1 MSIIDPQSPLTPSE
15 LVLLNGE
22 RFAKKVMLGNISLL
36 HSDASVSVAQL
47 GQAILA
53 AAFLTNEQQG
63 AIRLEKR
70 KKKAMLGLRKVEVL
84 YALAGARDVTW
95 PAPSLEADVLSV
107 LARSQKDD
115 EWGDIS
121 NIIYAWLRED
131 STSPWQSAIELIK
144 SGMASRGML
153 EKFEEK
159 KLKIFTSIRYEL
171 PQSTLNLSKEYP
183 IEPVEALLRACENN
197 RPEIWKLL
205 IDQIKSAIKA
215 RTEQDQ
221 DTSDF

>member
-1 MSIIDPQSPLTPSE
+1 MSMVDSQSPLTPSE

-36 HSDASVSVAQL
+36 HSDASVSTAQL

-53 AAFLTNEQQG
+53 SAFLANSQLG
-63 AIRLEKR
+63 AIRLESR

-84 YALAGARDVTW
+84 YALPGAKDIDW
-95 PAPSLEADVLSV
+95 PAPSLEAEILAILS
-107 LARSQKDD
+107 RSADDD
-115 EWGDIS
+115 ERGEIS

-131 STSPWQSAIELIK
+131 SASPWQSTIELIK
-144 SGMASRGML
+144 SGMASRGL
-153 EKFEEK
+153 LDKFEEK
-159 KLKIFTSIRYEL
+159 KLKIFTSVRYEL
-171 PQSTLNLSKEYP
+171 PESTRNLSKEIP
-183 IEPVEALLRACENN
+183 IEPVESLVRVCESN

-205 IDQIKSAIKA
+205 TDQIKSAIKA

>member
-1 MSIIDPQSPLTPSE
+1 MSIIDPQTPLTPSE

-47 GQAILA
+47 GLA
-53 AAFLTNEQQG
+53 LIATAFLANEQQG
-63 AIRLEKR
+63 VIRFEKR

-84 YALAGARDVTW
+84 YALTGVRSVTW
-95 PAPSLEADVLSV
+95 PAPSLEAEILSI
-107 LARSQKDD
+107 LARSQNDD

-131 STSPWQSAIELIK
+131 SASPWQAAIELIK
-144 SGMASRGML
+144 SCMADRGLL
-153 EKFEEK
+153 EKIEEK

-171 PQSTLNLSKEYP
+171 PQSALNLSREYP
-183 IEPVEALLRACENN
+183 IEPIESLLSACEQN

-205 IDQIKSAIKA
+205 TDQIKSAIKA